1 MMKNYF
7 KYIVALSLGFLFF
20 SIPFSVRL
28 DFQKAEAQNTTC
40 TFKGDSW
47 YASSDSS
54 NSTELTTGAVGSYN
68 NLGLIVDSNNQPCV
82 GKQVKFKILK
92 DGVTAGNPGEVTKT
106 TDSRGY
112 IKTTNVNGQAGSSYR
127 NCYDLGSGYVCG
139 STLAI
144 SGGNNNP
151 NNPNVSNNTPQ
162 DSNSGGLT
170 GDVPAL
176 GSGDCAT
183 LEQSIEFAAGGDSRF
198 TDVLGIVPH
207 FCTASSLMGFILN
220 ILFAF
225 SGAVAVIFIII
236 GGYQYMT
243 GMSSGGKEATG
254 AGKKTIT
261 QAVIGLIVIIMAS
274 ALVNI
279 VLGLFTGSSGGTSNS
294 GNNNSRGNPIV
305 SKPTPS
311 PSPSGSVN
319 PPVDP
324 VVQAASTIGWSWSL
338 VSTTRGKAVK
348 VSVSAPTST
357 LSTVC
362 GNTGATVEA
371 SSNGKSASASFEK
384 FSDQSTTQ
392 SANVTLDITPPADV
406 TVTVCGEAIK
416 NSTQYIN

>member
-1 MMKNYF
+1 MKYYF
-7 KYIVALSLGFLFF
+7 KYIVALWLGFLFF
-20 SIPFSVRL
+20 AIPFSVQM
-28 DFQKAEAQNTTC
+28 DFLVADAQSTTC
-40 TFKGDSW
+40 AFKGDSW

-54 NSTELTTGAVGSYN
+54 NSTALTTGAVGSYN
-68 NLGLIVDSNNQPCV
+68 SLGLIADSNNQPCS
-82 GKQVKFKILK
+82 GKQVRFKILK
-92 DGVTAGNPGEVTKT
+92 DGATAGNPGEVTKT
-106 TDSRGY
+106 ADSKGY

-127 NCYDLGSGYVCG
+127 NCYDLGNGYVCG
-139 STLAI
+139 STLTI
-144 SGGNNNP
+144 SGGSTNP
-151 NNPNVSNNTPQ
+151 NGSNDSIQ
-162 DSNSGGLT
+162 DSKPGGLT

-183 LEQSIEFAAGGDSRF
+183 LEQSIEFAAGGDSQF
-198 TDVLGIVPH
+198 SNVLGIVPH

-261 QAVIGLIVIIMAS
+261 QAVIGLIVIVMAS
-274 ALVNI
+274 AIVNI
-279 VLGLFTGSSGGTSNS
+279 LLSLFTGGSGSSSNT
-294 GNNNSRGNPIV
+294 GNSSRGNPIV
-305 SKPTPS
+305 TNSTPN
-311 PSPSGSVN
+311 PSPSGPVN
-319 PPVDP
+319 SPVDP

-357 LSTVC
+357 LLTVC
-362 GNTGATVEA
+362 GNSGATVEV

-384 FSDQSTTQ
+384 YSDQSTNE
-392 SANVTLDITPPADV
+392 SVNVNLDITPPADV
-406 TVTVCGEAIK
+406 TVTVCGQAIK
-416 NSTQYIN
+416 NSTQYVN